1 MDQTLY
7 VSLARRNLKGHF
19 IHMKNSYLNDQAE
32 ALGLLEDLIGRA
44 KNSGADAAD
53 AVFVEGV
60 SLSKST
66 RMGKPEHLERSESR
80 DIGLRVLIGKR
91 QAMVS
96 SSDTSREALEELAV
110 RAVAM
115 AKAVPEDP
123 FCGLAEV
130 NQLATDFPDV
140 QSCDTFEPDA
150 DHLSDLASR
159 AEQAALAV
167 EGISNSE
174 GGSAGWGFNTV
185 AMAASNGF
193 ARAYANSSH
202 SLSVSVIAGEGTEM
216 EGDYDYTAAVFAADL
231 ESPEALGA
239 SAGGKAIK
247 RLNPKKAETAAVPI
261 VFDTRVSKSLVG
273 HLSAAINGSSVARG
287 ASFLKDKMG
296 ERIFPQDINI
306 VDDPLRK
313 RGLKSRPFD
322 GEGIVTR
329 RMNLIENGHLK
340 TWIMDLRS
348 ARQLGLKTTG
358 HASRGTSSPPSP
370 SSSNLYLE
378 PGKMSLKELIADIKQ
393 GLYVNELIGFGVNGV
408 TGDYSRGAS
417 GFWIENG
424 EISYPVSEV
433 TIAGNLNAMFAN
445 LSVADDLHFRYG
457 IDAPTVRV
465 EGMTVAGR

>member
-1 MDQTLY
+1 MDQTLR
-7 VSLARRNLKGHF
+7 VSLTRHNLEGHH
-19 IHMKNSYLNDQAE
+19 ILMKKSQQNDQAE
-32 ALGLLEDLIGRA
+32 ALNLLESLITKA
-44 KNSGADAAD
+44 KSSGADAAD
-53 AVFVEGV
+53 AVFVEGI
-60 SLSKST
+60 SLSKSI
-66 RMGKPEHLERSESR
+66 RMGKPEHLERSENC

-96 SSDTSREALEELAV
+96 SSDTSLEAMDELAM
-110 RAVAM
+110 RCIAM

-130 NQLATDFPDV
+130 DQLATNFPDV
-140 QSCDTFEPDA
+140 QSCDTFEPDS

-159 AEQAALAV
+159 AEQSALAIK
-167 EGISNSE
+167 GISNSE
-174 GGSAGWGFNTV
+174 GASAGWGLNTV

-193 ARAYANSSH
+193 ARAYSNSSH
-202 SLSVSVIAGEGTEM
+202 SLSVSIIAGEGTEM

-231 ESPEALGA
+231 DSPETLGA
-239 SAGGKAIK
+239 SAGEKAIK

-261 VFDTRVSKSLVG
+261 VFDPRVSKSLVG
-273 HLSAAINGSSVARG
+273 HFSAAINGSTVARG
-287 ASFLKDKMG
+287 ASFLKSKMG
-296 ERIFPQDINI
+296 ERIFPKGINI

-322 GEGIVTR
+322 GEGVITR
-329 RMNLIENGHLK
+329 RLNLVENGCLK
-340 TWIMDLRS
+340 TWMMDLRS
-348 ARQLGLKTTG
+348 ARQLGLQTTG

-378 PGKMSLKELIADIKQ
+378 PGRESPEQLIKDIKN

-433 TIAGNLNAMFAN
+433 TIAGNLKDMFAN
-445 LSVADDLHFRYG
+445 LGVADDLQFRYG
-457 IDAPTVRV
+457 TDAPTVRI

>member
-1 MDQTLY
+1 
-7 VSLARRNLKGHF
+7 
-19 IHMKNSYLNDQAE
+19 
-32 ALGLLEDLIGRA
+32 
-44 KNSGADAAD
+44 
-53 AVFVEGV
+53 
-60 SLSKST
+60 
-66 RMGKPEHLERSESR
+66 
-80 DIGLRVLIGKR
+80 
-91 QAMVS
+91 
-96 SSDTSREALEELAV
+96 
-110 RAVAM
+110 
-115 AKAVPEDP
+115 
-123 FCGLAEV
+123 
-130 NQLATDFPDV
+130 
-140 QSCDTFEPDA
+140 
-150 DHLSDLASR
+150 
-159 AEQAALAV
+159 
-167 EGISNSE
+167 
-174 GGSAGWGFNTV
+174 
-185 AMAASNGF
+185 MAASNGF

-287 ASFLKDKMG
+287 ASFLKDKMD
-296 ERIFPQDINI
+296 ERIFPQYINI

-322 GEGIVTR
+322 GEGIITR

-378 PGKMSLKELIADIKQ
+378 PGKMSLKELIADINQ

-433 TIAGNLNAMFAN
+433 TIAGNLNDMFAN
-445 LSVADDLHFRYG
+445 LSVADDLQFRYG

>member
-1 MDQTLY
+1 MTKSDQKDQDK
-7 VSLARRNLKGHF
+7 A
-19 IHMKNSYLNDQAE
+19 LN
-32 ALGLLEDLIGRA
+32 LLENLIKQA
-44 KNSGADAAD
+44 KKSGADAAD

-60 SLSKST
+60 SLSKSV
-66 RMGKPEHLERSESR
+66 RMGKPEHLERSENL
-80 DIGLRVLIGKR
+80 DIGLRVLVGKR
-91 QAMVS
+91 QAIVS
-96 SSDTSREALEELAV
+96 SSDTSLDAMEELAR
-110 RAVAM
+110 RAMAM

-130 NQLATDFPDV
+130 DQLATDFPDV

-159 AEQAALAV
+159 AEKSALAV

-174 GGSAGWGFNTV
+174 GASAGWGSNTV

-216 EGDYDYTAAVFAADL
+216 EGDYDYTAAVFAADM
-231 ESPEALGA
+231 ESPEILGA
-239 SAGGKAIK
+239 SAGEKAIK
-247 RLNPKKAETAAVPI
+247 RLNPKKVETAPVPT
-261 VFDTRVSKSLVG
+261 VFDPRVSKSLVG
-273 HLSAAINGSSVARG
+273 HFSAAINGSTVARG
-287 ASFLKDKMG
+287 ASFLKGKMG
-296 ERIFPQDINI
+296 ERIFPEGINI

-322 GEGIVTR
+322 GEGVITR
-329 RMNLIENGHLK
+329 HLNLIENGFLK
-340 TWIMDLRS
+340 TWVMDLRS

-370 SSSNLYLE
+370 STSNLYLE
-378 PGKMSLKELIADIKQ
+378 AGKMSPEQLIKDIKN
-393 GLYVNELIGFGVNGV
+393 GFYVNELIGFGVNGV

-433 TIAGNLNAMFAN
+433 TIAGNLNDMFAN
-445 LSVADDLHFRYG
+445 LSVADDLQFRYG
-457 IDAPTVRV
+457 TDAPTVRI

>member
-1 MDQTLY
+1 
-7 VSLARRNLKGHF
+7 
-19 IHMKNSYLNDQAE
+19 MKNSQQKDQTE

-53 AVFVEGV
+53 AVVVEGV
-60 SLSKST
+60 SLSQSV
-66 RMGKPEHLERSESR
+66 RMGTPEHLERSERR
-80 DIGLRVLIGKR
+80 DIGLRVLICKR

-287 ASFLKDKMG
+287 ASFLKDKMD

-322 GEGIVTR
+322 GEGIITR

-378 PGKMSLKELIADIKQ
+378 PGKMSLKELIADIQQ

-433 TIAGNLNAMFAN
+433 TIAGNLNDMFAN
-445 LSVADDLHFRYG
+445 LSVADDLQFRYG